1 MKKRNIS
8 LEMRYFNVVFY
19 IVLLGLSANAWGKTV
34 FVNDQLRVGVRPEP
48 SQLVAPIG
56 VVLTGMKLEVLSTKD
71 AFIKIRTK
79 DGLEGWIK
87 DIYVTDK
94 VPAIL
99 RLKDI
104 EQKQKTFKSKIGEV
118 EKTKVALEAAN
129 TLLNNQI
136 DVLKSQ
142 RAELQRANAVQIVT
156 SATSSNAS
164 IIFWL
169 ILSLVI
175 GFLAG
180 YFWHRHQSMKRLG
193 GLRI

>member
-1 MKKRNIS
+1 
-8 LEMRYFNVVFY
+8 MRYFNVVFY
-19 IVLLGLSANAWGKTV
+19 IVLLGLSANTWGKAV
-34 FVNDQLRVGVRPEP
+34 FVNDQLRVGVRPEA

-104 EQKQKTFKSKIGEV
+104 EQKQKTFKSKIDEV

-129 TLLNNQI
+129 TLLNNKI

-142 RAELQRANAVQIVT
+142 RAELQRANAVQIVS
-156 SATSSNAS
+156 SATSGSAN
-164 IIFWL
+164 IILWL

-175 GFLAG
+175 GFLVG